1 MRNEATSFALIVI
14 PDSQLS
20 RLTKGERFEDIPL
33 SSKQGDLSDM
43 SDDPATAEEAKKALE
58 KCGKKLS
65 SLTTYIYLYTA
76 FHFRNSGIVF
86 KLGRKRQ

>member
-14 PDSQLS
+14 PELQLL
-20 RLTKGERFEDIPL
+20 RLTKGERFEDISL
-33 SSKQGDLSDM
+33 SSKHEDLSDM

-58 KCGKKLS
+58 KYGKKLS
-65 SLTTYIYLYTA
+65 SLTTYNYLYTA
-76 FHFRNSGIVF
+76 FPFRNSGIVF